1 MIYFCD
7 YFFIAHFYA
16 QIMPT
21 CILIVEN
28 RNMRQSK
35 YLLLSRRTLQGHFSE
50 EMMVFSLLF
59 TLPDINTYSGV
70 LFLHYFYLINSME
83 NYEKKTPEEPII
95 FWIPATGAKYFT
107 HILFN
112 TAKFQGPNCYSI
124 LGTWRL
130 RSLSIFPMATR
141 ASK

>member
-83 NYEKKTPEEPII
+83 NYEKKPQRNLLYFEYLLLVLNILHTSYLIQQNFKDQIVTP
-95 FWIPATGAKYFT
+95 F
-107 HILFN
+107 
-112 TAKFQGPNCYSI
+112 
-124 LGTWRL
+124 
-130 RSLSIFPMATR
+130 
-141 ASK
+141 